1 MALTSLEFAVF
12 VFAAAVLYYTVFAR
26 YQWIFLLFVSYV
38 YYMASG
44 TKNIVFLAAVTVV
57 TYTAGI
63 LMNKTEGKRRRKKI
77 LVLALILDFSILAVL
92 KYTNFFISSIN
103 EIFFRNSSDGSIS
116 LFNLILPLGISFFT
130 FQSAGYMLDVYWKRS
145 NAEKNFFRYALF
157 VAWFP
162 QIMQGPIGR
171 FERLSEQFFQKHIF
185 SFKHA
190 ERALQLILY
199 GMFKKMVLADN
210 AALLVDKIF
219 HQYEIFDGMVILGVL
234 AYSAQL
240 YGDFSGGIDVVRGVS
255 ALFHVTLDE
264 NFRQPYF
271 AKSITDF
278 WHRWHITLG
287 TWMKDY
293 VFYPVS
299 LSKWMGKLKK
309 YTKQI
314 FGKKMGR
321 TIPICI
327 ANILVF
333 LLVGIWH
340 GPAWK
345 FVVYGLYNGL
355 IIGFSGLMAEHYAK
369 ARKICSIQ
377 ENSRGFQFFQIIRT
391 FILVNISWLF
401 DMADTVGQAVQM
413 FWNMFTRFDISPL
426 LNGSIYADKPSLVSY
441 RYIQISA
448 IFIGCVVVFVISVL
462 KERGTD
468 VGEKLLSLAFPVKTM
483 IYLAAV
489 FSLPMF
495 GMPPN
500 MTGGFIYAQF

>member
-12 VFAAAVLYYTVFAR
+12 VLAAAVLYYTVFSGH
-26 YQWIFLLFVSYV
+26 QWIFLLFASYV
-38 YYMASG
+38 YYIASG
-44 TKNIVFLAAVTVV
+44 VKNIVFLIAVTVI
-57 TYTAGI
+57 TYAAGVLI
-63 LMNKTEGKRRRKKI
+63 DKTEEKRRRKI
-77 LVLALILDFSILAVL
+77 TLVLALFLDFLILAVL
-92 KYTNFFISSIN
+92 KYTNFFLGSIN
-103 EIFFRNSSDGSIS
+103 DIFDGNIP
-116 LFNLILPLGISFFT
+116 LPKLMLPLGISFFT

-145 NAEKNFFRYALF
+145 SAEKNFFHYALF
-157 VAWFP
+157 VSWFP

-171 FERLSEQFFQKHIF
+171 FGRLSEQFFGRHSF
-185 SFKHA
+185 SFKHT

-219 HQYEIFDGMVILGVL
+219 HQYEVFDGMVIVGIL

-255 ALFHVTLDE
+255 ALFQVTLDE

-293 VFYPVS
+293 VFYPIS

-309 YTKQI
+309 RTKQF
-314 FGKKMGR
+314 FGKKTGR

-345 FVVYGLYNGL
+345 FVAYGLYNGL
-355 IIGFSGLMAEHYAK
+355 IIGFSGLMAENYARV
-369 ARKICSIQ
+369 RKTLSIR
-377 ENSRGFQFFQIIRT
+377 EDSRGFQLFQMIRT
-391 FILVNISWLF
+391 FLLVNISWLF
-401 DMADTVGQAVQM
+401 DMADTVGQAIQM
-413 FWNMFTRFDISPL
+413 FFNMFTRFDLSPL
-426 LNGSIYADKPSLVSY
+426 LDGSIYADKPSLISY
-441 RYIQISA
+441 RYVQFGA
-448 IFIGCVVVFVISVL
+448 ILAGCIAVFVISVM

-468 VGEKLLSLAFPVKTM
+468 VGEKLLSLAFPLKAA
-483 IYLAAV
+483 IYLAAI
-489 FSLPMF
+489 FMLPML

>member
-1 MALTSLEFAVF
+1 MALTSLEFVVF
-12 VFAAAVLYYTVFAR
+12 VFAATVLYYTVFSR
-26 YQWIFLLFVSYV
+26 RQWIFLLFVSYI

-44 TKNIVFLAAVTVV
+44 VKNIVFLMAVTVI
-57 TYTAGI
+57 TYMAGI
-63 LMNKTEGKRRRKKI
+63 LMQKTEDKRCRKKI
-77 LVLALILDFSILAVL
+77 LVLALFLDFLILASL
-92 KYTNFFISSIN
+92 KYTNFFINSVN
-103 EIFFRNSSDGSIS
+103 DIFFRNNPDGSIS
-116 LFNLILPLGISFFT
+116 FLNLLLPLGISFFT

-145 NAEKNFFRYALF
+145 SAEKNFFRYALF

-171 FERLSEQFFQKHIF
+171 FERLSEQFFQRHCF

-210 AALLVDKIF
+210 AALFVDKIF

-234 AYSAQL
+234 AYSMQL

-255 ALFHVTLDE
+255 ALFQVTLDE

-293 VFYPVS
+293 VFYPIS

-309 YTKQI
+309 RTKQI
-314 FGKKMGR
+314 FGKKTGR

-327 ANILVF
+327 ANIFVF

-345 FVVYGLYNGL
+345 FVIYGLYNGL
-355 IIGFSGLMAEHYAK
+355 IIGFSGLMAENYAK
-369 ARKICSIQ
+369 IRKTFSIQ
-377 ENSRGFQFFQIIRT
+377 EKSRSFQLFQIIRT

-401 DMADTVGQAVQM
+401 DMADTVEQAIKM
-413 FWNMFTRFDISPL
+413 FFNMFTRFDISPL
-426 LNGSIYADKPSLVSY
+426 LNGSIYMDKPSLISY
-441 RYIQISA
+441 RYIQIVA
-448 IFIGCVVVFVISVL
+448 ILVGCVTVFTISIL

-468 VGEKLLSLAFPVKTM
+468 VGEKLLSLAFPIKTL

-489 FSLPMF
+489 FMLPMF

>member
-12 VFAAAVLYYTVFAR
+12 VFLAAVLYYTIFKKH
-26 YQWIFLLFVSYV
+26 QWIFLLFVSYL

-44 TKNIVFLAAVTVV
+44 AKNIIFLAAVTVI

-63 LMNKTEGKRRRKKI
+63 LIGKTEEKKRRKKI
-77 LVLALILDFSILAVL
+77 LVLALVLDFLILAVL
-92 KYTNFFISSIN
+92 KYTNFFINSIN
-103 EIFFRNSSDGSIS
+103 EIFFRSSSDGSNS
-116 LFNLILPLGISFFT
+116 LFNFILPLGISFFT

-145 NAEKNFFRYALF
+145 ETEKNFFRYALF

-171 FERLSEQFFQKHIF
+171 FGHLSEQLFQRHLF

-255 ALFHVTLDE
+255 ALFRVTLDQ

-293 VFYPVS
+293 VFYPIS

-309 YTKQI
+309 HTKKI

-327 ANILVF
+327 ANIFVF

-355 IIGFSGLMAEHYAK
+355 IIGFSGLMMDNYAK
-369 ARKICSIQ
+369 IRKTCSIQ
-377 ENSRGFQFFQIIRT
+377 ENSRSFQLFQIIRT
-391 FILVNISWLF
+391 FILINISWLF
-401 DMADTVGQAVQM
+401 DMADTVGQAIQM
-413 FWNMFTRFDISPL
+413 FLNMFTRFDISPL

-441 RYIQISA
+441 RYIQMSA
-448 IFIGCVVVFVISVL
+448 ILIGCMVVFIISVL

-468 VGEKLLSLAFPVKTM
+468 VGEKILSLAFPVKT
-483 IYLAAV
+483 IVYLIAV
-489 FSLPMF
+489 FTLPMF

>member
-12 VFAAAVLYYTVFAR
+12 VLAAAVLYYTVFSR
-26 YQWIFLLFVSYV
+26 HQWTFLLFASYV

-44 TKNIVFLAAVTVV
+44 VKNIVFLIAVTVI
-57 TYTAGI
+57 TYTAGFLI
-63 LMNKTEGKRRRKKI
+63 EKTEEKRRRKI
-77 LVLALILDFSILAVL
+77 LLAAALFLDFLILGVL
-92 KYTNFFISSIN
+92 KYTNFFLGSIN
-103 EIFFRNSSDGSIS
+103 DIFHGNIP
-116 LFNLILPLGISFFT
+116 LPKLVLPLGISFFT

-145 NAEKNFFRYALF
+145 SAEKNFFRYALF
-157 VAWFP
+157 VSWFP

-171 FERLSEQFFQKHIF
+171 FGRLSEQFFRRHSF

-199 GMFKKMVLADN
+199 GMFKKIVLADN

-219 HQYEIFDGMVILGVL
+219 HQYEVFDGMVIVGVL

-240 YGDFSGGIDVVRGVS
+240 YGDFSGGIDIVRGVS
-255 ALFHVTLDE
+255 ALFQVTLDE

-293 VFYPVS
+293 VFYPIS

-309 YTKQI
+309 RTKQI

-355 IIGFSGLMAEHYAK
+355 IIGFSGLMVENYAK
-369 ARKICSIQ
+369 IRKTLSIR

-391 FILVNISWLF
+391 FFLVNISWLF

-413 FWNMFTRFDISPL
+413 FFNMFTKFDFSPL
-426 LNGSIYADKPSLVSY
+426 LDGSIYTDKPSLISY
-441 RYIQISA
+441 RYVQLAA
-448 IFIGCVVVFVISVL
+448 ILTGCITVFIISVM
-462 KERGTD
+462 KERGID
-468 VGEKLLSLAFPVKTM
+468 VGEKLLSLAFPLKAA

-489 FSLPMF
+489 FMLPML
-495 GMPPN
+495 GMPPS